1 MRRRSRRTP
10 RARPSLMDPK
20 QDVRSH
26 PSCPPLPL
34 PTMLRCCAASG
45 RAFYPIQRPTSSSA
59 STSLTT
65 DRHSSSTT
73 IRKVRLLFHPSGSL
87 GPYGFHAAGTKPYPE
102 PANEAAA
109 RFVGENELP
118 EVYVD
123 QVRPTTLVQAWYA
136 SERDADLLNR
146 YPCRPEQITS
156 FLRSHVPFASPAPTP
171 AFETSGFAG
180 AHSACLCSTITAR
193 LTLFVCPT

>member
-136 SERDADLLNR
+136 SERDADLHLTGIPVDR
-146 YPCRPEQITS
+146 SRSPRFCGRMCRLRVRRRR
-156 FLRSHVPFASPAPTP
+156 LRSRRAALQVRTQPAS
-171 AFETSGFAG
+171 
-180 AHSACLCSTITAR
+180 AR
-193 LTLFVCPT
+193 RSQPG